1 MFYEQS
7 MEMVNFCGSV
17 ATLCTIAMMLAG
29 LPLCVQMWQEG
40 TQNVQL
46 FPFVSFF
53 VNCMLWSAYG
63 LLKVDLAVITVN
75 VTGSILEGLY
85 ILVYFRCTKD
95 QMVVLQQLFGAF
107 CIIFPS
113 LIYANFIAS
122 SLSRAV
128 SVLGVICTAA
138 CLVSYG
144 APLSDIKRV
153 VQTKSAESMSLQ
165 WCLISTITALLW
177 TIYGHLRHDSN
188 IIGEREHTQQSRV
201 KNGSD
206 LRTTEVN

>member
-1 MFYEQS
+1 
-7 MEMVNFCGSV
+7 
-17 ATLCTIAMMLAG
+17 
-29 LPLCVQMWQEG
+29 
-40 TQNVQL
+40 
-46 FPFVSFF
+46 
-53 VNCMLWSAYG
+53 
-63 LLKVDLAVITVN
+63 
-75 VTGSILEGLY
+75 
-85 ILVYFRCTKD
+85 
-95 QMVVLQQLFGAF
+95 MVVLQQLFGAF

-188 IIGEREHTQQSRV
+188 IIVSSFILAFHLQHYISYCNILQDNR
-201 KNGSD
+201 
-206 LRTTEVN
+206 